1 MLRYFPD
8 ISKFYGFVV
17 FIKSVFE
24 NIETDFYSLEFF
36 QEPESREDQLKKRHL
51 KYLKIE
57 ILICIFDG

>member
-1 MLRYFPD
+1 M
-8 ISKFYGFVV
+8 

-51 KYLKIE
+51 KYLKIK